1 MKVYL
6 TKSYPILFKL
16 SYFWIRYL
24 VEIFQTQS
32 FNQIGQLF
40 TKAPK
45 MIAENYDTFFA
56 SQLFLKVSLS
66 LEDPRSVEKIIY

>member
-1 MKVYL
+1 MNVYL
-6 TKSYPILFKL
+6 TKNYPILFKL

-24 VEIFQTQS
+24 VEIFWTKS

-45 MIAENYDTFFA
+45 LIAENYDTFFA
-56 SQLFLKVSLS
+56 SQLFLYVS
-66 LEDPRSVEKIIY
+66 LEDPLSVEKIIY